1 MLICPGWES
10 GGGCAWLPW
19 ASAGEVDQGTAESRT
34 PSVRGE
40 SREKNGIHPQN
51 SHYGGTPLIIQT
63 LMEFG
68 GGAVFHNILGEGGLT
83 THGPCSHR
91 RLPVAS
97 LTGILAGSSLF
108 YTYASLNILL

>member
-68 GGAVFHNILGEGGLT
+68 GGGCVPQYFRRRGANYTWAMLPQTLTCSLIDWNIGGL
-83 THGPCSHR
+83 
-91 RLPVAS
+91 
-97 LTGILAGSSLF
+97 
-108 YTYASLNILL
+108 